1 MRSLTSSSW
10 TGLPIHTCQDKERFS
25 AWTLDLREPTL
36 VLWLNSGSVMDV
48 RLNARERW
56 HFKTR
61 AKHFDLYSAATYD
74 GVFANDSP
82 RDALIVTLPRRLIS
96 TLLQSL
102 GSDFAFEHC
111 RFQFAD
117 PTLDKMVRALADQAL
132 KPEPL
137 GPLYTQSL
145 SAAIVGRLA
154 MSNHRTPSNGRSV
167 TPLPNVTQEI
177 LQTLIKG
184 HSSGAALRV
193 DQMALVSGM
202 GLGDFLKAFKLTF
215 GMTPH
220 QFLLESRMVRAKSLL
235 AEGKALTAVALELGF
250 ASHAHFSAT
259 FRARTGHTPSAYRL
273 QSKTPR
279 CRTCKTAATPE
290 SVRS

>member
-1 MRSLTSSSW
+1 MSK
-10 TGLPIHTCQDKERFS
+10 H
-25 AWTLDLREPTL
+25 
-36 VLWLNSGSVMDV
+36 
-48 RLNARERW
+48 
-56 HFKTR
+56 R
-61 AKHFDLYSAATYD
+61 APSK
-74 GVFANDSP
+74 
-82 RDALIVTLPRRLIS
+82 
-96 TLLQSL
+96 
-102 GSDFAFEHC
+102 
-111 RFQFAD
+111 
-117 PTLDKMVRALADQAL
+117 
-132 KPEPL
+132 
-137 GPLYTQSL
+137 
-145 SAAIVGRLA
+145 GRV
-154 MSNHRTPSNGRSV
+154 V
-167 TPLPNVTQEI
+167 TPLSNVTQEI

-279 CRTCKTAATPE
+279 HQACPMAATPD
-290 SVRS
+290 SIRS